1 MNEKNKCA
9 VEGVEDFRPVLTSRG
24 AKLGEMIAD
33 MIKNELRIKSM

>member
-1 MNEKNKCA
+1 MKKISA

-24 AKLGEMIAD
+24 AKLVEIIAD